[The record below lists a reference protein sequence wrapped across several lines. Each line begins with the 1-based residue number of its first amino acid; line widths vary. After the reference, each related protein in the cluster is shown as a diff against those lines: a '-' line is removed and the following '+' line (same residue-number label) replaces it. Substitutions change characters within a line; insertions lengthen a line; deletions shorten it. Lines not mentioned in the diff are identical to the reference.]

1 VSGQIYLK
9 AGCVVGEE
17 QFYVFISRK
26 HVSTEMFCEKEV
38 DDGM

>member
-17 QFYVFISRK
+17 QFYVFIYRK
-26 HVSTEMFCEKEV
+26 HVSTEMFCEREV